1 MRPSLRCSLFIKF
14 LSMLSVLRYDSV
26 AVVGPNG
33 IGKSTFLNLL
43 LGKVDPVS
51 LYKF

>member
-1 MRPSLRCSLFIKF
+1 MSALFLI
-14 LSMLSVLRYDSV
+14 V

-43 LGKVDPVS
+43 IGKLEPVGLDLCLLILQPFVS
-51 LYKF
+51 SVLILL